1 MSPIYSFAID
11 DFNSDGVTDFIAGGN
26 FYANQINIGKCD
38 ASFGHLLTLSNNG
51 DKLKWEILPLIES
64 GFAIDGE
71 VRDIKILNGFE
82 NQKWILVSK
91 NNDKIQLFSF

>member
-1 MSPIYSFAID
+1 MIW
-11 DFNSDGVTDFIAGGN
+11 
-26 FYANQINIGKCD
+26 
-38 ASFGHLLTLSNNG
+38 HLLPLSNDE

-91 NNDKIQLFSF
+91 NNENIELFSH